1 MALGG
6 VAWGVR
12 AGCWHLHP
20 HQVLSAEDF
29 APDLPPGALVSVAW
43 LLDGAGR
50 VVGGALPRGNPHGGA
65 WGKRVL
71 RGEGIWP
78 AEMYP
83 PGREITA
90 ELDLVEPGSAA
101 DPARI
106 VVHGPLHDIPGL
118 VDQPGLPTA
127 GWTRMVTRLR
137 RDSRRIRIQ
146 AGGRT
151 WWIRA
156 SRMFGV
162 RVVRE
167 NGVDVYCT
175 RGGRQA
181 MFSAE
186 ADDLDVSVVLL
197 TLGSIPSSTY
207 APILGF

>member
-1 MALGG
+1 MA
-6 VAWGVR
+6 
-12 AGCWHLHP
+12 WH
-20 HQVLSAEDF
+20 
-29 APDLPPGALVSVAW
+29 
-43 LLDGAGR
+43 LDGAGR
-50 VVGGALPRGNPHGGA
+50 IVAGSLPRGSPHGGA

-78 AEMYP
+78 AEMYRRD
-83 PGREITA
+83 REITE
-90 ELDLVEPGSAA
+90 ELDVVEPGSAT

-118 VDQPGLPTA
+118 VDQPCLPTG
-127 GWTRMVTRLR
+127 GWTRSVARLR
-137 RDSRRIRIQ
+137 RDACRIRIR

-175 RGGRQA
+175 RGGRQSV
-181 MFSAE
+181 FSAE
-186 ADDLDVSVVLL
+186 ADQLDVSVVLL
-197 TLGSIPSSTY
+197 TLGSIPSSAY

>member
-6 VAWGVR
+6 VAWGAR

-43 LLDGAGR
+43 RLDGAGR

-137 RDSRRIRIQ
+137 RDSRRRRIQ
-146 AGGRT
+146 AGGGPGGFGRRGCSGSGWSGRT
-151 WWIRA
+151 AWTSTA
-156 SRMFGV
+156 PE
-162 RVVRE
+162 VV
-167 NGVDVYCT
+167 
-175 RGGRQA
+175 GRRC
-181 MFSAE
+181 SAPRR
-186 ADDLDVSVVLL
+186 
-197 TLGSIPSSTY
+197 TISTS
-207 APILGF
+207 AWCC